1 MNAADAGAL
10 SLAGRAVPRMGYGTM
25 RLPGPRIW
33 GPPPDRDEAIRL
45 LRRAVDLGVRVLDT
59 AWYYGLDIANEL
71 VAAALRPYP
80 ADLVIVTK
88 LGGARRADGS
98 WYSDVSAAGLRA
110 GCERDLRVLGLDAI
124 PVTHLRWSG
133 RDEAVPFEEALGTLL
148 DLQREGKIE
157 QIGLSNVTLEQLESA
172 LALTPIATV
181 SNPYSLWVR
190 EDEPTL
196 ERCAQAGIAYL
207 PFFPLAAGA
216 SERQQLVAAIAA
228 EFGAT
233 PAQVALA
240 WLLAR
245 SPVMLPIPGTGSVA
259 HLEEN
264 VAAAALRLPTEAL
277 ARLEAVTTAGDS
289 APTVP

>member
-1 MNAADAGAL
+1 MNAADAGSL
-10 SLAGRAVPRMGYGTM
+10 SLAGRNVSRLGYGTM
-25 RLPGPRIW
+25 RLPGPHIW
-33 GPPPDRDEAIRL
+33 GPPADRDEAIHV
-45 LRRAVDLGVRVLDT
+45 LRRAIDLGVRVLDT

-80 ADLVIVTK
+80 DDLVIVTK
-88 LGGARRADGS
+88 LGGARHEDGS
-98 WYSDVSAAGLRA
+98 WYSDVTAAGLRA

-157 QIGLSNVTLEQLESA
+157 QIGLSNVTLEQLDSA

-181 SNPYSLWVR
+181 SNPYSLWAR
-190 EDEPTL
+190 DDEPVL
-196 ERCAQAGIAYL
+196 DRCARAGIAYL

-216 SERQQLVAAIAA
+216 LERQQVVASIAR
-228 EFGAT
+228 EFNAT
-233 PAQVALA
+233 PAQVALV

-259 HLEEN
+259 HVEEN
-264 VAAAALRLPTEAL
+264 VAAASLRLPAEAL
-277 ARLEAVTTAGDS
+277 RRLEAA
-289 APTVP
+289 AA